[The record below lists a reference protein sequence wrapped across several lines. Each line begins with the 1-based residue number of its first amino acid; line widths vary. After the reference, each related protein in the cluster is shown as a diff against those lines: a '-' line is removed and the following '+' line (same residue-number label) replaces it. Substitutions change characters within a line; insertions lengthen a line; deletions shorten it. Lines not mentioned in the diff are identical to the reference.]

1 MKKTLFVLSG
11 FSLALVMSLSFF
23 FTIFYLLEV
32 NTVIGVSV
40 SVLVMLCTLLLITD
54 KNFIQD
60 IEE

>member
-11 FSLALVMSLSFF
+11 YSLALIMSLSFF

-32 NTVIGVSV
+32 NTVIGIAVSV
-40 SVLVMLCTLLLITD
+40 FVMLSSLLLITD